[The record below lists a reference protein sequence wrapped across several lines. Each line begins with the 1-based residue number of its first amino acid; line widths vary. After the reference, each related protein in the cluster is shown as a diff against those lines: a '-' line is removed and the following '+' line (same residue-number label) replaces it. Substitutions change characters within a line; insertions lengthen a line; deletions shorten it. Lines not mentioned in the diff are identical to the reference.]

1 MYQSRDVHLGTDV
14 TNMAI
19 SDDVE
24 MVDATTKVQ
33 DPNDYS
39 GLLKTNHSDAFAFSA
54 AEELALRLYDQ
65 LREFELQQSLLQVQ
79 QSSMLC
85 TVSFTW

>member
-1 MYQSRDVHLGTDV
+1 
-14 TNMAI
+14 MAT
-19 SDDVE
+19 SDDVD

-39 GLLKTNHSDAFAFSA
+39 TLLRTNHSDAFAFSA

-65 LREFELQQSLLQVQ
+65 LRELELQQSLLQVQ
-79 QSSMLC
+79 QTSRPIHKIVHMVALTESSRR
-85 TVSFTW
+85 V